1 MHIYDEEEKL
11 SPSAFIPFCN
21 FGGNM
26 SATSRMEE
34 NFGLHVCE
42 IFRAKILNDQ
52 LCYEVDLEELKSR
65 DNFAKDLKLG
75 LEFFMDYNEDRQVIL
90 EKNVEYSLQNVGTTF
105 DQPADDKNAIIYLN
119 TIGKTL

>member
-1 MHIYDEEEKL
+1 
-11 SPSAFIPFCN
+11 
-21 FGGNM
+21 M

-65 DNFAKDLKLG
+65 DDFAKDLKLG

-90 EKNVEYSLQNVGTTF
+90 EKNVEFSLQNVGTTI
-105 DQPADDKNAIIYLN
+105 DQPADDKNAII
-119 TIGKTL
+119 

>member
-1 MHIYDEEEKL
+1 
-11 SPSAFIPFCN
+11 
-21 FGGNM
+21 M

-90 EKNVEYSLQNVGTTF
+90 EKNVEFSLQNEGTTI

-119 TIGKTL
+119 TIGKTF